1 MFGLR
6 FAGLQ
11 YCQMDKTVVSMGA
24 DGRIRVL
31 DDQDPDGHVDYNA
44 NKNMHQRS
52 VALREIAI
60 TYVRTLDMV

>member
-1 MFGLR
+1 
-6 FAGLQ
+6 
-11 YCQMDKTVVSMGA
+11 MDKTVVSMGA

-31 DDQDPDGHVDYNA
+31 DDRDPDGHVDYNA